1 MDNDSASPWW
11 FDHLDRITLARPKVD
26 DVIDKLEDYTGR
38 TIADRE
44 AYHRALEDAASCYFE
59 TVEDVDQRRLA
70 VVRDEYRDFV
80 KNMDRLWVQ
89 LKRITSTEP
98 LAHPLCM
105 AAFYSNFS
113 VAEAEEKLGHGLGG
127 SSYDSAQVGAKLAYK
142 QFTDLHTLFRSAL
155 ALASWE
161 ADHETGHGANRKT
174 AREQLATDL
183 AELYEATIGERAPRY
198 ASSPFVRHFNDVW
211 EILEPDDPPDAR
223 TILRYL
229 KTAEAEINWLPE
241 FVRRERA
248 AAEAAA
254 TAQLQALFL
263 EVGHAS
269 SAPDE
274 RPGCGA
280 GLMSATATAG
290 RWQHIEESIAKIV
303 AERTKSLVASE
314 TAWRALVSEMIGTL
328 LPGEQLHALHG
339 PLGEAGPPA
348 LSGEA
353 TGDDK

>member
-1 MDNDSASPWW
+1 
-11 FDHLDRITLARPKVD
+11 
-26 DVIDKLEDYTGR
+26 
-38 TIADRE
+38 
-44 AYHRALEDAASCYFE
+44 
-59 TVEDVDQRRLA
+59 
-70 VVRDEYRDFV
+70 
-80 KNMDRLWVQ
+80 
-89 LKRITSTEP
+89 
-98 LAHPLCM
+98 
-105 AAFYSNFS
+105 
-113 VAEAEEKLGHGLGG
+113 
-127 SSYDSAQVGAKLAYK
+127 
-142 QFTDLHTLFRSAL
+142 
-155 ALASWE
+155 
-161 ADHETGHGANRKT
+161 
-174 AREQLATDL
+174 
-183 AELYEATIGERAPRY
+183 
-198 ASSPFVRHFNDVW
+198 
-211 EILEPDDPPDAR
+211 
-223 TILRYL
+223 L

-263 EVGHAS
+263 EAGHAS

-280 GLMSATATAG
+280 GLMSATATAGRWQHIEESIAKTFTANLQALFPEAGYASSAPGERLGCGAGLSATATAG